1 MFANKHTL
9 FCTRTS
15 ANKHIKVWNPPF
27 SAKDAAQRFYFGT
40 FRFSL
45 PTHIAQCIVSMKRI
59 FPAFLLYTPK
69 SLLIE
74 DTKEWRNKAVGILIW
89 VFEGERGLNV
99 EWFTQ
104 AGRLIPR
111 SWPFKWNLLFFPCV
125 YVWLPHSS
133 SSGFRLQE
141 SSEQK
146 QRLFQRQPQQVK
158 IKCFYCPIWK
168 APAAKLSGAA
178 QGEVLEAALQSVM
191 VYFKLWKRLR
201 TYTWGTKN
209 GTINWIIEITN
220 IKKCWLQHSI

>member
-1 MFANKHTL
+1 MQLGSFVL
-9 FCTRTS
+9 VCSGFYYQPTS
-15 ANKHIKVWNPPF
+15 LSVSSQWN
-27 SAKDAAQRFYFGT
+27 T
-40 FRFSL
+40 
-45 PTHIAQCIVSMKRI
+45 

-74 DTKEWRNKAVGILIW
+74 DTKEWGDKAVGILIW

-111 SWPFKWNLLFFPCV
+111 SWPFKWNLLFSPCV

-178 QGEVLEAALQSVM
+178 QGEVLEAALQSLAWFSLNCGRDWGHTHGGPRM
-191 VYFKLWKRLR
+191 VQLIR
-201 TYTWGTKN
+201 
-209 GTINWIIEITN
+209 
-220 IKKCWLQHSI
+220 